1 MDIPTQLKILFLTT
15 LANWISKEKSHM
27 IEYLLVANRILKSK
41 LESDGRRIKYSDSER
56 AILAKKGRKLSWSL
70 LKKCEFLTP
79 ETILRWYNRLIA
91 KKYTANNPNP
101 SLAKQTK
108 EYVRKIVCEMASSN
122 INWGAGRIAGALKHI
137 GIRRSKATV
146 WRIMRDNGFDPLPN
160 GGQHK
165 VNKSWTAF
173 VKSHF
178 HLMCSAD
185 FFTAEVLTLRGFVRY
200 MVFFVVDCTT
210 RKVKIVHISNGFC
223 GEVME
228 RIAIQMTDYFD
239 GLLKGK
245 RFFFCDK
252 DPLYTQKFK
261 RILEN
266 SGIKVQQVPSPVCNP
281 YAERFVKSIKDECL
295 RNFIFLSEGMLHK
308 AVSEYEIYY
317 NTERPHQNLDNELI
331 SPKENEHYEELRLT
345 REENKGKV
353 LYKSAKDRSLIVKK
367 QRLGGILNFYYRKA
381 S

>member
-1 MDIPTQLKILFLTT
+1 
-15 LANWISKEKSHM
+15 
-27 IEYLLVANRILKSK
+27 
-41 LESDGRRIKYSDSER
+41 
-56 AILAKKGRKLSWSL
+56 
-70 LKKCEFLTP
+70 
-79 ETILRWYNRLIA
+79 
-91 KKYTANNPNP
+91 
-101 SLAKQTK
+101 
-108 EYVRKIVCEMASSN
+108 
-122 INWGAGRIAGALKHI
+122 
-137 GIRRSKATV
+137 
-146 WRIMRDNGFDPLPN
+146 
-160 GGQHK
+160 
-165 VNKSWTAF
+165 
-173 VKSHF
+173 
-178 HLMCSAD
+178 
-185 FFTAEVLTLRGFVRY
+185 
-200 MVFFVVDCTT
+200 
-210 RKVKIVHISNGFC
+210 
-223 GEVME
+223 
-228 RIAIQMTDYFD
+228 MTDYFD

-245 RFFFCDK
+245 RFFSCGK
-252 DPLYTQKFK
+252 DPLLYTQKFK
-261 RILEN
+261 RVLEN

>member
-1 MDIPTQLKILFLTT
+1 MDIPTQVKIVFLTT

-27 IEYLLVANRILKSK
+27 IEYLLAANRILKSK

-56 AILAKKGRKLSWSL
+56 AILAKKGRKLSWDL

-101 SLAKQTK
+101 SLAKQTR

-146 WRIMRDNGFDPLPN
+146 WRIMRDNDFDPLPN

-165 VNKSWTAF
+165 VNKNWTAF

-185 FFTAEVLTLRGFVRY
+185 FFTAEALTLHGLVRY
-200 MVFFVVDCTT
+200 MVFFVVDCAT
-210 RKVKIVHISNGFC
+210 RKVKIV
-223 GEVME
+223 
-228 RIAIQMTDYFD
+228 
-239 GLLKGK
+239 
-245 RFFFCDK
+245 
-252 DPLYTQKFK
+252 
-261 RILEN
+261 
-266 SGIKVQQVPSPVCNP
+266 
-281 YAERFVKSIKDECL
+281 
-295 RNFIFLSEGMLHK
+295 
-308 AVSEYEIYY
+308 
-317 NTERPHQNLDNELI
+317 
-331 SPKENEHYEELRLT
+331 
-345 REENKGKV
+345 
-353 LYKSAKDRSLIVKK
+353 
-367 QRLGGILNFYYRKA
+367 
-381 S
+381 

>member
-1 MDIPTQLKILFLTT
+1 
-15 LANWISKEKSHM
+15 
-27 IEYLLVANRILKSK
+27 
-41 LESDGRRIKYSDSER
+41 
-56 AILAKKGRKLSWSL
+56 
-70 LKKCEFLTP
+70 
-79 ETILRWYNRLIA
+79 
-91 KKYTANNPNP
+91 
-101 SLAKQTK
+101 
-108 EYVRKIVCEMASSN
+108 
-122 INWGAGRIAGALKHI
+122 
-137 GIRRSKATV
+137 
-146 WRIMRDNGFDPLPN
+146 
-160 GGQHK
+160 
-165 VNKSWTAF
+165 
-173 VKSHF
+173 
-178 HLMCSAD
+178 MCSAD
-185 FFTAEVLTLRGFVRY
+185 FFTAEVLTLRGLVRY
-200 MVFFVVDCTT
+200 MVFFVVDCAT

-345 REENKGKV
+345 REENMGKV
-353 LYKSAKDRSLIVKK
+353 LYKSSKDRSLIVKIG
-367 QRLGGILNFYYRKA
+367 RLGGILNFYYRKA